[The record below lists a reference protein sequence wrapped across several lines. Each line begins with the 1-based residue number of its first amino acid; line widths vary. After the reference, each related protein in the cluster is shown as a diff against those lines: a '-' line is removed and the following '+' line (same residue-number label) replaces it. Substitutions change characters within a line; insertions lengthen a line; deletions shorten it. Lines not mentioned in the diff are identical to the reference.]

1 MFSFSANV
9 DKLLDPKRT
18 LSDYEITE
26 ITVVPRGSGRLPQ
39 TLSSSDIMAL
49 QREEERRKMQA
60 KTGGGVLNL
69 IFRRGRNVS
78 TFSTRHYVIVRK
90 RLDSDKRHAN
100 SNGLMKAGWLSM
112 AMNEKYFFLRRG

>member
-1 MFSFSANV
+1 MIFVAWCYYIQCLNITLVYKSCVYKRFCCFFPANIDQV
-9 DKLLDPKRT
+9 LDPKRT

-39 TLSSSDIMAL
+39 TLSSGDIMAL

-69 IFRRGRNVS
+69 IFRRGKNV
-78 TFSTRHYVIVRK
+78 RHLLIKLIY
-90 RLDSDKRHAN
+90 
-100 SNGLMKAGWLSM
+100 
-112 AMNEKYFFLRRG
+112 Y